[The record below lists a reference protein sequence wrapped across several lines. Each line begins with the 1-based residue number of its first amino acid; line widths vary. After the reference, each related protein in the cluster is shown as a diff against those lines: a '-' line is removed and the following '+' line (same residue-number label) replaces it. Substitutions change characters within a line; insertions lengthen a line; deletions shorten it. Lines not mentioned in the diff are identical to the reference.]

1 MSGRGAPTSRRR
13 AATRDWYQLLRHV
26 TRTALRADRRSVT
39 ILCVLTVG
47 QAGIIAALG
56 LSQRWLVDHSA
67 GRDLAG
73 VVGAV
78 ALGAAAFGLSAGA
91 GRIQSNLMLYVTYR
105 TQGNLNEETQRRVSA
120 IPTITHVEHGP
131 YVDRWNR
138 LFQNAWSMAS
148 MPWSVL
154 NATAALFSLAVT
166 IGLLAWVSPA
176 LCPLALLAVPLFL
189 ANRRA
194 DRLLREARDAGTEL
208 LRHERRLHELCVDP
222 EPAKEVML
230 AGSGGI
236 LSGRATESWDAAVA
250 RENSARLRGAAYQ
263 GGAWLLYTTALAG
276 ALVVVAGLIADGRT
290 TVGAVVMVITLATQ
304 LQHQLH
310 TVLQNLSVVAQAGQ
324 VVENYWWLRRYA
336 EEADRPGDPAPATLT
351 DGISLHDVRFRYPGA
366 DHDVLH
372 GVTLHLPA
380 GSTVAVVGANGAG
393 KSTLVKLLT
402 GIYQPTSGTIT
413 VDRRPL
419 SGLDSTSWRSRLTGV
434 FQDFA
439 RLRLLTWETVGV
451 GSARHIRDRGTVR
464 AAVDRADATDVVTGL
479 PDGLDTQLGAS
490 FDGVEPSL
498 GQWQRLAL
506 ARSLMREVGGGRPP
520 LLVVLDEPTAALD
533 PIAEH
538 DLFQH
543 FTAQVRAATRQGA
556 VTVLVSHRFT
566 TVRMA
571 DLIVMLV
578 DGRVAELGSHAELMA
593 ADGCYAE
600 LYRLQERAYR

>member
-1 MSGRGAPTSRRR
+1 M
-13 AATRDWYQLLRHV
+13 RDWYRLLRHV
-26 TRTALRADRRSVT
+26 TRTALRADRRAAT
-39 ILCVLTVG
+39 ILCALTAG
-47 QAGIIAALG
+47 QAGVIAALG
-56 LSQRWLVDHSA
+56 LSQRWLVDHTA
-67 GRDLAG
+67 NRQLAG

-91 GRIQSNLMLYVTYR
+91 GRIQSNLMIYLANR
-105 TQGNLNEETQRRVSA
+105 TKGDLNEETQRRVSS

-138 LFQNAWSMAS
+138 LFQNSWSLAS

-154 NATAALFSLAVT
+154 NATAALLSLAVT

-194 DRLLREARDAGTEL
+194 DRLLREARDAATQL
-208 LRHERRLHELCVDP
+208 LRHERRLHELCVEP

-230 AGSGGI
+230 AGSGEM
-236 LSGRATESWDAAVA
+236 LNRRATASWEAAA
-250 RENSARLRGAAYQ
+250 TRETHARLRGAAYQ
-263 GGAWLLYTTALAG
+263 GAAWLLYTVALAG
-276 ALVVVAGLIADGRT
+276 ALVVVADLIADGRT
-290 TVGAVVMVITLATQ
+290 TVGAAVMVITLATQ
-304 LQHQLH
+304 LQSQLH
-310 TVLQNLSVVAQAGQ
+310 TVLESLSTVAQAGQ

-336 EEADRPGDPAPATLT
+336 DQEDRPGDPAPAALT
-351 DGISLHDVRFRYPGA
+351 GGISLHDVRFRYPGA

-372 GVTLHLPA
+372 DVSLHLPA

-402 GIYQPTSGTIT
+402 GIYRPTSGTIT
-413 VDRRPL
+413 VDQRPL
-419 SGLDSTSWRSRLTGV
+419 TGLDVTSWRTRLTGV

-439 RLRLLTWETVGV
+439 RLRLLTSETVGV
-451 GSARHIRDRGTVR
+451 GSVRHVRDRRTIR
-464 AAVDRADATDVVTGL
+464 AAVDRADAAEVVAGL
-479 PDGLDTQLGAS
+479 PDGLDTQLGAT

-506 ARSLMREVGGGRPP
+506 ARSLMREVSGDRPP
-520 LLVVLDEPTAALD
+520 LAVVLDEPTAALD

-538 DLFQH
+538 ELFQH
-543 FTAQVRAATRQGA
+543 FMAQVRAATRQGA

-571 DLIVMLV
+571 DLIVVLA
-578 DGRVAELGSHAELMA
+578 DGRVAELGGHAELMA
-593 ADGCYAE
+593 AGGGYAE